1 MIYYPNITK
10 KKKKRE
16 KKNDRGIVMSNNSWM
31 LTNDKRPKKLKK
43 IENKNGRFWKRVDAP
58 SRPRLTGDAPLFN
71 FIQVS

>member
-1 MIYYPNITK
+1 
-10 KKKKRE
+10 
-16 KKNDRGIVMSNNSWM
+16 MSNNSWM

-58 SRPRLTGDAPLFN
+58 SRPRLTGDGRLFN